1 MIPASII
8 NTLNRAS
15 ATEVADLLS
24 SGYKHVFHVKCPNGE
39 TFIKLRHSR
48 NGSYITLKTTKEG
61 CILRK
66 NGKTV
71 KTVTAN
77 LTTLKNQKHLHSIYY
92 DFTVHQ
98 Y

>member
-1 MIPASII
+1 MVPASII

-24 SGYKHVFHVKCPNGE
+24 SGYRHVFHVRCPDGE
-39 TFIKLRHSR
+39 TLIRLQHIK
-48 NGSYITLKTTKEG
+48 NGNYMTLKTAKEG
-61 CILRK
+61 YFLRK

-77 LTTLKNQKHLHSIYY
+77 LHT
-92 DFTVHQ
+92 
-98 Y
+98 

>member
-1 MIPASII
+1 MVPASII

-24 SGYKHVFHVKCPNGE
+24 SGYRHVYHVRCPNGE
-39 TFIKLRHSR
+39 TLIRLQHFK
-48 NGSYITLKTTKEG
+48 NGNFMTLKTAKEG
-61 CILRK
+61 YILRK

-77 LTTLKNQKHLHSIYY
+77 LHT
-92 DFTVHQ
+92 
-98 Y
+98 

>member
-1 MIPASII
+1 MVPASII

-24 SGYKHVFHVKCPNGE
+24 SGYRHVFHVRCPNGE
-39 TFIKLRHSR
+39 TLIRLQHAH
-48 NGSYITLKTTKEG
+48 NGNYMTLKTAKEG
-61 CILRK
+61 YILRK

-77 LTTLKNQKHLHSIYY
+77 LHT
-92 DFTVHQ
+92 
-98 Y
+98 